1 MIRIVLADDHMIVRQ
16 GFQQLL
22 SQQPDFEV
30 VGAAGDGAA
39 ALRLVEELRPDVL
52 VLDMVM
58 PGLSGL
64 EVLERMQ
71 QAAPQA
77 RVVVLS
83 MHDDQA
89 YVLQALRSGALAYL
103 LKESSAQDLIQAIR
117 VVMSGWHYLSAPVLE
132 QMIAICLRGESN
144 GPEDRHAALSSRER
158 EVLKLIATGLDNRQ
172 ITAALAVKKRTVDT
186 YRRRLIQKLGLQ
198 SQADLLRYALQ
209 HHQPPHS

>member
-22 SQQPDFEV
+22 SQQPDFDV
-30 VGAAGDGAA
+30 VGEAGDGLT
-39 ALRLVEELRPDVL
+39 ALRLVEELRPDAL

-64 EVLERMQ
+64 EVLERIP
-71 QAAPQA
+71 QAAPQT

-89 YVLQALRSGALAYL
+89 YVLQALRGGALAYL
-103 LKESSAQDLIQAIR
+103 LKESSAQELIQAIR
-117 VVMSGWHYLSAPVLE
+117 VVMSGRHYLSALVLE
-132 QMIAICLRGESN
+132 QVIAICLRTESSR
-144 GPEDRHAALSSRER
+144 PEDRYAALSSRER
-158 EVLKLIATGLDNRQ
+158 EVLKMMAAGLDNQQ
-172 ITAALAVKKRTVDT
+172 ITAALAVNKRTVDT

-209 HHQPPHS
+209 HHQPPRN